1 MSKKTLE
8 IRQWCFRPL
17 ISAFGRQRQA
27 DLCESESSLVY
38 RVSSRMHKMHRK
50 PVTKRNKQKKR
61 KREKYVV
68 GPRLQ
73 INQNRHKRFCIARF
87 TTGQRY
93 RK

>member
-27 DLCESESSLVY
+27 DLSESESSMVY
-38 RVSSRMHKMHRK
+38 RVSSRTLKMHRK
-50 PVTKRNKQKKR
+50 LVSKRNKQKKR
-61 KREKYVV
+61 KGEKYVV

-73 INQNRHKRFCIARF
+73 INQSRHKRFCKAGF
-87 TTGQRY
+87 TTGQCY